1 MFNEK
6 LIRFMKEK
14 IIQGD
19 NQMNVNVSEL
29 QELKKLKV
37 DNYLLKYEITNEYQN
52 NTFDVVFFVTDK
64 FNEL

>member
-1 MFNEK
+1 
-6 LIRFMKEK
+6 MKEK